1 VNIFLRELR
10 TGRRSLLVWALVI
23 AGLNVLIMAVYPSF
37 AADAARLEEL
47 MAMLPEGFA
56 KAFGLD
62 RLSMA
67 DPLGFYATESY
78 LIVVLFGG
86 IYAAILGASILAKE
100 EDEKTIEYLLALP
113 VTRNGV
119 LTSKVLAIVA
129 NLALFNL
136 IVAAATYLSFVGFVT
151 RDYSTA
157 TLLLLLAAP
166 FLLYL
171 TFAALCFFLS
181 LFWTRR
187 RAAYSISIG
196 LVVGTYFLNVI
207 ALLTEDLRWLGWLSP
222 FKYVDAADI
231 VVEQSLNGLYVLI
244 LLATAAVAVAAT
256 YLLYGRRDI
265 TI

>member
-1 VNIFLRELR
+1 MNIFLRELR
-10 TGRRSLLVWALVI
+10 TGRRSVLVWALVI

-47 MAMLPEGFA
+47 VAMYPEGFA

-62 RLSMA
+62 RMSLA
-67 DPLGFYATESY
+67 DPLAFYATEGY
-78 LIVVLFGG
+78 FMVVLFGG

-113 VTRNGV
+113 VTRNEV
-119 LTSKVLAIVA
+119 LTGKVLAVVA

-136 IVAAATYLSFVGFVT
+136 IVAVVTCLSFVGFVT

-166 FLLYL
+166 FLLHL

-207 ALLTEDLRWLGWLSP
+207 ALLTDDLRWLGWLSP

-231 VVEQSLNGLYVLI
+231 ISKQSLDGLYVFI
-244 LLATAAVAVAAT
+244 LLTAGAVAVGAT

-265 TI
+265 TV